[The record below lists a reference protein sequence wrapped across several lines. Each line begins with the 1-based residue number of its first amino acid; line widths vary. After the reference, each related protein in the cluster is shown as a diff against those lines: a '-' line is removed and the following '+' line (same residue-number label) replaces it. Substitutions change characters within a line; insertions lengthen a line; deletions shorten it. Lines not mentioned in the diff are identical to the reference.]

1 MARSLQHGSQQ
12 QVVDVVIRLLPGFFH
27 RPAVVRGRFASGA
40 GVALA
45 NRGRSFVEYAMH
57 RFLFHA
63 WYRREHWTHHL
74 DVLALIGISS
84 WKTTATFI
92 ALLALFQA
100 VGLASLIAGVMLG
113 YLAYISL
120 HYVMHRPEHPLYRL
134 MPGLV
139 TNHDLHHQRGVEK
152 NFGVSSPL
160 WDHVFGT
167 YVRVRNDALTQ
178 SVES

>member
-1 MARSLQHGSQQ
+1 MAASNKWLMSSFAYYLDFFTVPLL
-12 QVVDVVIRLLPGFFH
+12 VVAALLLGPVLLWQI
-27 RPAVVRGRFASGA
+27 AA
-40 GVALA
+40 GVLIW
-45 NRGRSFVEYAMH
+45 SFVEYAMH

-63 WYRREHWTHHL
+63 LYRREHWTHHL

-92 ALLALFQA
+92 VLLALFQA
-100 VGLASLIAGVMLG
+100 LGLASLIAGVMLG

-167 YVRVRNDALTQ
+167 YVRARNDALTQ